1 MALYTPV
8 MTYAEE
14 IGLGEELEETSEEE
28 NTSEDEALEGNT
40 DPGDDP
46 SLENDSAPEPDSSP
60 ENDPA
65 PEPDPSPEN
74 DPAPEPDPS
83 PENDPA
89 PENDPTPES
98 DPSPENDPAP
108 ESVPLP
114 ENEPLPDNDPASEN
128 EPASMDEELSSDIGA
143 AMLTVSAAPLNF
155 EYDGQPHYVVLPTK
169 TIAVDSAEVLVVT
182 ASGDEG
188 ETYYI
193 EASSFDANDYFVTN
207 VSESNRAIEAEGG
220 FIVYSADMTPVTG
233 DIRVLVN
240 TNITITPKKL
250 VLKSASIAKLYDG
263 TPLVN
268 GDERLE
274 VEEGFIPG
282 EGATYSFTETITEV
296 GVVPNNFDV
305 IPNEGTDLS
314 NYDYIEYKESGTLE
328 VIDRLDSQ
336 KYTLTVTGLSGTY
349 KYDGTEHEVSGFI
362 AEGRSNSEFR
372 VNGNGDPAESIS
384 FEIGNAAF
392 TVSGISSRGVGKNAG
407 EYEVTTT
414 GSPVVKDSFGN
425 VVTSQFNFE
434 FVSGKLTIEKRNV
447 TLKSASD
454 KKEYDGEALTND
466 EVTISG
472 DGFAQGEGASFNVTG
487 KQKAVGVS
495 YNYFTYT
502 MNPGTSEENYEI
514 SKIPGKLRVTK
525 AENNSSENAS
535 SENSST
541 DSGSDSASS
550 TDNGSDTTSV
560 NTQPAPDTNNV
571 LGANRETGIDSSDKI
586 NEDENVL
593 GARRSDTA
601 DHTEAG
607 HRLYIIVLSVIM
619 GIIIINKKEKRD
631 IR

>member
-1 MALYTPV
+1 MKGKLVRKIFTASASLLAVTTMALYTPV

-28 NTSEDEALEGNT
+28 NTSEDEALESNT
-40 DPGDDP
+40 DPGD
-46 SLENDSAPEPDSSP
+46 
-60 ENDPA
+60 
-65 PEPDPSPEN
+65 DPSPEN

-83 PENDPA
+83 PESDPA
-89 PENDPTPES
+89 PEPDSSPES
-98 DPSPENDPAP
+98 DPAP
-108 ESVPLP
+108 EPDPSP
-114 ENEPLPDNDPASEN
+114 ENEPLPDNDPLPEPDPASEN

-155 EYDGQPHYVVLPTK
+155 EYDGQPHYVVLPTE
-169 TIAVDSAEVLVVT
+169 TITVDSAEVLVVT

-220 FIVYSADMTPVTG
+220 FIVYSADRTPVTG

-282 EGATYSFTETITEV
+282 EGATYSFTETITDV

-454 KKEYDGEALTND
+454 KKEYDGKALTND

-487 KQKAVGVS
+487 KQKDVGVS

-514 SKIPGKLRVTK
+514 SKIPGKLRVIK

-550 TDNGSDTTSV
+550 TDNGPDTTSV